1 MALEEEM
8 ACLKSMPN
16 DDDDEDFELAE
27 QIKQALEAQNWEEA
41 RRKVDLMLK
50 NMHINH
56 RLACRNHLKNQMY
69 YILLCKY
76 FPERINSE
84 SLYGKV
90 WEYEREIAYLMFINP
105 KINREFLESIWESS
119 LKYAN
124 ELIEFDGIKEFS
136 QLAWEDVFEN
146 GFLLYERD

>member
-1 MALEEEM
+1 MALKEEM
-8 ACLKSMPN
+8 ELLKDVFASDA
-16 DDDDEDFELAE
+16 DDDFQLAQ
-27 QIKQALEAQNWEEA
+27 QIKQALYTQNLEEA
-41 RRKVDLMLK
+41 HQKLDLMLE

-90 WEYEREIAYLMFINP
+90 WEYEREIAYLMLINP

-136 QLAWEDVFEN
+136 QLAWEDVLED

>member
-1 MALEEEM
+1 MALKDELLS
-8 ACLKSMPN
+8 LKSMPN
-16 DDDDEDFELAE
+16 DDDDEDFELAG

-41 RRKVDLMLK
+41 RRKVDLMLI

-56 RLACRNHLKNQMY
+56 EMDCDWYLRKQMY

-90 WEYEREIAYLMFINP
+90 WEYERKIAYLMFINP
-105 KINREFLESIWESS
+105 KINREYLESSWKKC

-124 ELIEFDGIKEFS
+124 ERIEFDGIKEFS
-136 QLAWEDVFEN
+136 QLSWEDVFEN